1 MMTSL
6 RNLFGKKKH
15 VNIPGI
21 FWGILLLIIFFGFK
35 EKNFF
40 TPYNLILI
48 ARKVCILLLASVGMT
63 LAVLVS
69 QIDLSIGSV
78 MSLTAVVLGVTVGR
92 GLPIVLCILI
102 ALMVGVVIGSING
115 YMIAKLHFDYWITTF
130 ATMSVGAGLALVVSG
145 GNTIPIK
152 SALIE
157 WLGNGRILGVY
168 AMIWITAILIV
179 LMIFVLKRTRL
190 GYNIYSIGGSEN
202 VARVSG
208 INVVKNRFAVYVIS
222 GLFASVAGVLI
233 AGMTTSASP
242 IVGTEYSFNAI
253 AAVVIGGT
261 SFDGGKGGLVGTL
274 LGTLLLRVLAS
285 GLSMMGVSSVVQKVI
300 IGLVIVGL
308 IVADQI
314 GEKMKKK
321 EGLRRVYAD
330 AE

>member
-1 MMTSL
+1 MITSL
-6 RNLFGKKKH
+6 RKKKH
-15 VNIPGI
+15 MKMPGI
-21 FWGILLLIIFFGFK
+21 FWGVLALMIFFGVM
-35 EKNFF
+35 EENFF

-48 ARKVCILLLASVGMT
+48 VRNTCILLLASVGMT

-69 QIDLSIGSV
+69 QIDLSVGSV
-78 MSLTAVVLGVTVGR
+78 ISLTAVVLGITVGM
-92 GLPIVLCILI
+92 GLPVILCILT
-102 ALMVGVVIGSING
+102 ALMVGVATGAING
-115 YMIAKLHFDYWITTF
+115 FMIARLKFDYWITTF
-130 ATMSVGAGLALVVSG
+130 ATMSVGAGFALVAAG

-152 SALIE
+152 SDFIN

-168 AMIWITAILIV
+168 AMIWITALLV
-179 LMIFVLKRTRL
+179 VGMIFVLKRTRL

-208 INVVKNRFAVYVIS
+208 IDVVKNRFAVYVIS
-222 GLFASVAGVLI
+222 GAFASVAGILI

-261 SFDGGKGGLVGTL
+261 SFDGGKGGLAGTL

-321 EGLRRVYAD
+321 QGLRRVYAD

>member
-1 MMTSL
+1 MITSL
-6 RNLFGKKKH
+6 QKRKH
-15 VNIPGI
+15 WNIPGI
-21 FWGILLLIIFFGFK
+21 FWGILALVIFFGIK

-40 TPYNLILI
+40 TPYNVILI
-48 ARKVCILLLASVGMT
+48 ARNVCILLLASVGMT

-69 QIDLSIGSV
+69 QIDLSVGSV
-78 MSLTAVVLGVTVGR
+78 ISLTAVVLGVTVRR
-92 GLPIVLCILI
+92 GLPIAVCIPL
-102 ALMVGVVIGSING
+102 ALSVGVVIGAVNG
-115 YMIAKLHFDYWITTF
+115 IMIAKLKFDYWITTF
-130 ATMSVGAGLALVVSG
+130 ATMSVGAGLALVAAG

-152 SALIE
+152 SAFVD
-157 WLGNGRILGVY
+157 WLGNGKILGIYV
-168 AMIWITAILIV
+168 MIWITAILILFMV
-179 LMIFVLKRTRL
+179 FILKRTRL
-190 GYNIYSIGGSEN
+190 GYNIYSIGGSEH
-202 VARVSG
+202 VAKVSG
-208 INVVKNRFAVYVIS
+208 INVVKNRFFVYVIS
-222 GLFASVAGVLI
+222 GVFASVAGVLI

-261 SFDGGKGGLVGTL
+261 SFDGGRGGLVGTF

-314 GEKMKKK
+314 SEKIKKR

>member
-1 MMTSL
+1 MITSL
-6 RNLFGKKKH
+6 RKKKH
-15 VNIPGI
+15 LKLPGI
-21 FWGILLLIIFFGFK
+21 FWGTLALVIFFGVM
-35 EKNFF
+35 EENFF
-40 TPYNLILI
+40 TPYNLVLI
-48 ARKVCILLLASVGMT
+48 VRNTCILLLASVGMT

-78 MSLTAVVLGVTVGR
+78 ISLTAVVLGVTVGM
-92 GLPIVLCILI
+92 GIPIVLCILI
-102 ALMVGVVIGSING
+102 ALLVGVIIGAING
-115 YMIAKLHFDYWITTF
+115 IMIAKLKFDYWITTF
-130 ATMSVGAGLALVVSG
+130 ATMSVGAGLALVIAG

-152 SALIE
+152 SAFIE
-157 WLGNGRILGVY
+157 WLGNGRVLGIY
-168 AMIWITAILIV
+168 AMIWITVILV
-179 LMIFVLKRTRL
+179 VGMIFVLKRTRL

-208 INVVKNRFAVYVIS
+208 IDVVKNRYAVYVIS
-222 GLFASVAGVLI
+222 GVFASVAGILI

-314 GEKMKKK
+314 SEKIKKK
-321 EGLRRVYAD
+321 QGLRRVYAD

>member
-1 MMTSL
+1 MKRLTSL
-6 RNLFGKKKH
+6 RKKLPQ
-15 VNIPGI
+15 NIPGI
-21 FWGILLLIIFFGFK
+21 FWGILALILFFGIN
-35 EKNFF
+35 EANFF

-48 ARKVCILLLASVGMT
+48 ARNVCILLLASVGMT

-69 QIDLSIGSV
+69 QIDLSVGSV
-78 MSLTAVVLGVTVGR
+78 ISLTAVVLGYTLGK
-92 GLPIVLCILI
+92 GLPAGISILLAVL
-102 ALMVGVVIGSING
+102 VGVVIGSVNG
-115 YMIAKLHFDYWITTF
+115 IMIAKLKFDYWITTF
-130 ATMSVGAGLALVVSG
+130 ATMSIGAGLSLVVAG

-152 SALIE
+152 NSFVE
-157 WLGNGRILGVY
+157 WLGNGKVFGLYSMV
-168 AMIWITAILIV
+168 WLTAILILGMV
-179 LMIFVLKRTRL
+179 FVLRRTRL

-208 INVVKNRFAVYVIS
+208 IDVVKNRFAVYVIS
-222 GLFASVAGVLI
+222 GVFASVAGILI

-314 GEKMKKK
+314 SEKLKKK
-321 EGLRRVYAD
+321 EGLRRVYSD

>member
-1 MMTSL
+1 ML
-6 RNLFGKKKH
+6 KIIKKKKRL
-15 VNIPGI
+15 NIPGI
-21 FWGILLLIIFFGFK
+21 FWGIVALMIFFGIK
-35 EKNFF
+35 EENFF

-48 ARKVCILLLASVGMT
+48 ARNVCILLLASVGMT

-69 QIDLSIGSV
+69 QIDLSVGSV
-78 MSLTAVVLGVTVGR
+78 ISLTAVVLGFTVSS
-92 GLPIVLCILI
+92 GLPMGVCIILS
-102 ALMVGVVIGSING
+102 LSVGEVIGAVNG
-115 YMIAKLHFDYWITTF
+115 IMIAKRGFDYWITTF
-130 ATMSVGAGLALVVSG
+130 ATMSIGAGLSLVVAG

-152 SALIE
+152 NSLIE
-157 WLGNGRILGVY
+157 WLGNGRILGIY
-168 AMIWITAILIV
+168 AMIWITAFLILAMV
-179 LMIFVLKRTRL
+179 FVLKRTRL
-190 GYNIYSIGGSEN
+190 GYNIYSIGGAEH

-208 INVVKNRFAVYVIS
+208 INVVKNRFLVYVIS
-222 GLFASVAGVLI
+222 GVFASTAGILI

-300 IGLVIVGL
+300 IGLVIVIL
-308 IVADQI
+308 IVTDQI
-314 GEKMKKK
+314 GEKIKKK

>member
-1 MMTSL
+1 MLTS
-6 RNLFGKKKH
+6 FQKKWH
-15 VNIPGI
+15 INIPGI
-21 FWGILLLIIFFGFK
+21 FWGILGLILFFGIK

-48 ARKVCILLLASVGMT
+48 ARNVCILLLASVGMT

-78 MSLTAVVLGVTVGR
+78 ISLTAVVLGFTISK
-92 GLPIVLCILI
+92 GLPVGICIIL
-102 ALMVGVVIGSING
+102 ALLVGVGIGIING
-115 YMIAKLHFDYWITTF
+115 TMIAILKFDYWITTF
-130 ATMSVGAGLALVVSG
+130 ATMSIGAGASLVVAG

-152 SALIE
+152 NSFIE
-157 WLGNGRILGVY
+157 WLGNGKILGLY
-168 AMIWITAILIV
+168 SMIWITAILIV
-179 LMIFVLKRTRL
+179 TMVFVLKRTRL

-208 INVVKNRFAVYVIS
+208 INVVKNRFIVYVIS
-222 GLFASVAGVLI
+222 GVFASIAGIVI

-285 GLSMMGVSSVVQKVI
+285 GLSMMGVSSVLQKVI
-300 IGLVIVGL
+300 IGLVIVTL

>member
-1 MMTSL
+1 MMLTSL
-6 RNLFGKKKH
+6 RKKWH
-15 VNIPGI
+15 LNIPGI
-21 FWGILLLIIFFGFK
+21 FWGIVALVIFFGVS

-48 ARKVCILLLASVGMT
+48 ARNACILLLASVGMT

-78 MSLTAVVLGVTVGR
+78 ISLTAVVLGFTVSK
-92 GLPIVLCILI
+92 GLPVGLCIIL
-102 ALMVGVVIGSING
+102 AFLVGAVIGSVNG
-115 YMIAKLHFDYWITTF
+115 IMIAKLKFDYWITTF
-130 ATMSVGAGLALVVSG
+130 ATMSIGAGLALVAAG

-152 SALIE
+152 NSLID
-157 WLGNGRILGVY
+157 WLGNGKILGLY
-168 AMIWITAILIV
+168 AMIWITAILILV
-179 LMIFVLKRTRL
+179 MFFVLKRTRL
-190 GYNIYSIGGSEN
+190 GYNIYSIGGAEN
-202 VARVSG
+202 VAGVSG
-208 INVVKNRFAVYVIS
+208 IDVVRNRFTVYVIS
-222 GLFASVAGVLI
+222 GIFASVAGILI

-261 SFDGGKGGLVGTL
+261 SFDGGKGGLIGTL

-314 GEKMKKK
+314 GEKIKKK
-321 EGLRRVYAD
+321 DGLRRVYAD